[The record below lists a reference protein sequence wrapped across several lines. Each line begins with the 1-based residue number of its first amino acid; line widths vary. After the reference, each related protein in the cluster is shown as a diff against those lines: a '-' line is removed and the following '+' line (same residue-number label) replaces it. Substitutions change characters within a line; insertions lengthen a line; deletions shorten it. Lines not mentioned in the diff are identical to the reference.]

1 MNGTTHAIFGV
12 GALAG
17 AALALDVEPAMYAY
31 PVAVVAAW
39 LPDVDN
45 PRSTLGN
52 GLSRRKNP
60 FTNAVTRPISW
71 ALRTASFFLVRV
83 VGHRTL
89 THSLL
94 GLAILLLPVWL
105 LLGSFPNLV
114 LALAAGCVSHIVAD
128 ALNTPGVPL
137 LWPLR
142 WRFRLLP
149 GGIRSGGVVEFFVA
163 AGVFVLT
170 LWALY
175 EVYPAFGKVF

>member
-17 AALALDVEPAMYAY
+17 AALLFGIEPSIWAY
-31 PVAVVAAW
+31 PVAAVAAW

-52 GLSRRKNP
+52 GLSRSKNP
-60 FTNAVTRPISW
+60 WWNAITRPPSW
-71 ALRTASFFLVRV
+71 ALRTTSFFLIRT

-89 THSLL
+89 THSLV
-94 GLAILLLPVWL
+94 GLALFLLPMWL
-105 LLGSFPNLV
+105 LFGRFPDV
-114 LALAAGCVSHIVAD
+114 FVALAAGCASHIVAD

-137 LWPLR
+137 LWPLE

-149 GGIRSGGVVEFFVA
+149 GGVRSGGVTEVVVA
-163 AGVFVLT
+163 LAATVLT
-170 LWALY
+170 AGGLILL
-175 EVYPAFGKVF
+175 YPALGGLL

>member
-1 MNGTTHAIFGV
+1 MNATTHAIFGV
-12 GALAG
+12 AALSGTAMLAG
-17 AALALDVEPAMYAY
+17 MEPPLYVY
-31 PVAVVAAW
+31 PLAVVAAW

-52 GLSRRKNP
+52 GLSRKKNP
-60 FTNAVTRPISW
+60 FLNAVTRPLSW
-71 ALRTASFFLVRV
+71 ALRTTSFFLVRT

-94 GLAILLLPVWL
+94 GVALFLVPAWL

-114 LALAAGCVSHIVAD
+114 LALAAGCLSHLVAD

-137 LWPLR
+137 LWPLD

-149 GGIRSGGVVEFFVA
+149 GGIRSGGVPEFAVA
-163 AGVFVLT
+163 ALVFVLAT
-170 LWALY
+170 WTTVQVQPAL
-175 EVYPAFGKVF
+175 GGML